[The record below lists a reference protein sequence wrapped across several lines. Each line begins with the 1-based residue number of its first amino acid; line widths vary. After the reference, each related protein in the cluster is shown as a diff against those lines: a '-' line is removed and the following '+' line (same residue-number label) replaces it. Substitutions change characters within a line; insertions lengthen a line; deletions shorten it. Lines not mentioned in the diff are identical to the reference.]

1 MTDDLCPCGTGRP
14 YSECCGPYLS
24 GEAAPATAELLM
36 RSRYT
41 AYARERVAYIEAT
54 STAEVRRDFD
64 RKGVTAWARAATF
77 THLDVL
83 AVEAGGEGD
92 DEGVV
97 DFAAT
102 FEEAGRTRVLRE
114 RSRFVRADGAWRYAG
129 GTKGESVRRDAPKVG
144 RNDPCPCGSGKKY
157 KKCCGA

>member
-1 MTDDLCPCGTGRP
+1 MTRDPCPCGTGHP
-14 YSECCGPYLS
+14 YDECCGPYLT
-24 GEAAPATAELLM
+24 GDAHPTTAEALM

-41 AYARERVAYIEAT
+41 AYARERVAYVEAT
-54 STAEVRRDFD
+54 STAGVRRDFD
-64 RKGVTAWARAATF
+64 RKGVAAWARAATF
-77 THLDVL
+77 THLEVL

-114 RSRFVRADGAWRYAG
+114 RSRFVREEGGWRYAG
-129 GTKGESVRRDAPKVG
+129 GTKGESVRREGPKVG
-144 RNDPCPCGSGKKY
+144 RNAPCPCGSGKKH